1 MATMAITI
9 TKIITD
15 LITEM
20 GEIVLTNTI
29 ATTTKNTNYKK
40 YKRKTRC
47 QNGNLCLTLA
57 CPDNNCCY
65 NKNNNTYDNLDNDNK
80 RLILKRRLDPWLP

>member
-65 NKNNNTYDNLDNDNK
+65 NKNNNDNNNK
-80 RLILKRRLDPWLP
+80 TINTITLILITTKG